1 MELIA
6 EGYGFSFKEGLI
18 NLIKMVGAT
27 IKRDFILPFAKKRR
41 YKSLIK

>member
-27 IKRDFILPFAKKRR
+27 IKRDYILPFAKKEDTRA
-41 YKSLIK
+41 L

>member
-1 MELIA
+1 MDLIA

-27 IKRDFILPFAKKRR
+27 IKRTSILPFAKKEDTRA
-41 YKSLIK
+41 